1 MEWSKLPRIDEVLFG
16 VIFFYNYSNKNN
28 KPFKYKH
35 FMSLLF
41 QLIFILYDS
50 NKVSIWSVAELSCM
64 DIAENYV
71 ADNEMA

>member
-1 MEWSKLPRIDEVLFG
+1 
-16 VIFFYNYSNKNN
+16 
-28 KPFKYKH
+28 
-35 FMSLLF
+35 MSLLF

-64 DIAENYV
+64 DIAENDV